1 MIGLVANVMRESKD
15 LDTVHVSEFV
25 SKIQRA
31 ADRML
36 QLISDLLDF
45 DKMEKGTF
53 FVEPYTETVQSII
66 LPVIDAL
73 KPLADAKQQTIESYV
88 EPDVP
93 EVAADSR
100 HAGRVVSNLL
110 SNSIKFTRKGGRI
123 VVSARQRDNTILISV
138 SDEGPGI
145 PSEHLSK
152 VFECYWQAEATKRSG
167 LGLGL
172 AIAKGIVEAHGAKI
186 WVESELG
193 KGSSFS
199 FTLPLATRDARCPK
213 CG

>member
-1 MIGLVANVMRESKD
+1 
-15 LDTVHVSEFV
+15 
-25 SKIQRA
+25 
-31 ADRML
+31 
-36 QLISDLLDF
+36 
-45 DKMEKGTF
+45 
-53 FVEPYTETVQSII
+53 
-66 LPVIDAL
+66 
-73 KPLADAKQQTIESYV
+73 
-88 EPDVP
+88 
-93 EVAADSR
+93 
-100 HAGRVVSNLL
+100 VSNLL

-152 VFECYWQAEATKRSG
+152 VFERYWQAEETKRSG

-172 AIAKGIVEAHGAKI
+172 AIAKGIVEAHSGKI

-199 FTLPLATRDARCPK
+199 FTLPLATPDTRRLDKCAGSDAR
-213 CG
+213 